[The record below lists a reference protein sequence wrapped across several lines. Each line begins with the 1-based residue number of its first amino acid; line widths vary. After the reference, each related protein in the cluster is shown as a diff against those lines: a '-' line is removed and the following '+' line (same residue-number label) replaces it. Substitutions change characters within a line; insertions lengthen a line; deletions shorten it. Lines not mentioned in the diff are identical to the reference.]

1 MALRTLLLQQK
12 IKEKRTALSE
22 LLKKGEQLKLRT
34 SNAERAL
41 QELNENSTAEE
52 RTAVENEVNSI
63 DEEQQDFN
71 SSKETLENEI
81 SELETELETEEKK
94 QRTAGSKITTR
105 TGGSGKMIRAE
116 FYGMDIQERDAF
128 FADEGVKTFIS
139 QLRTCIKEKRSLQNA
154 GILIPEVMM
163 DVLRPKIIA
172 ASKLIGK
179 VYLKKIKGKGR
190 QVIMGEIP
198 EAVWTEAVGV
208 LNELS
213 LGFNQIEVD
222 GYKVAGYFA
231 IANSNIEDSDIDLV
245 KEVIDALSKSVGRA
259 IDKSI
264 VYGTGVKMPLGFVTR
279 LAQTEKPSDYSKT
292 ARDWQD
298 LHTSNVITGKGSTG
312 LALFKEINNNS
323 ACIETDYADSEIFW
337 VMNRKTHRKLISES
351 IDKNANAAIVA
362 GMNNEMPVIGG
373 EIVEESFM
381 PDNNIAFGYGGCYC
395 MVEREGTVIDQSEHC
410 KFLEDQTV
418 VRGVARYDGM
428 PSIAEAFGII
438 TIDTSS
444 PVTSV
449 TFAEDTA
456 NAD

>member
-22 LLKKGEQLKLRT
+22 LLKKGEHLELRT

-63 DEEQQDFN
+63 DEEQQAFN

-105 TGGSGKMIRAE
+105 TGGNGKMIRAE

-128 FADEGVKTFIS
+128 FADEGVKIFIS

-179 VYLKKIKGKGR
+179 GYLKKITGKGR

-231 IANSNIEDSDIDLV
+231 IANSNRQLLIE
-245 KEVIDALSKSVGRA
+245 
-259 IDKSI
+259 
-264 VYGTGVKMPLGFVTR
+264 
-279 LAQTEKPSDYSKT
+279 
-292 ARDWQD
+292 
-298 LHTSNVITGKGSTG
+298 
-312 LALFKEINNNS
+312 
-323 ACIETDYADSEIFW
+323 
-337 VMNRKTHRKLISES
+337 
-351 IDKNANAAIVA
+351 
-362 GMNNEMPVIGG
+362 
-373 EIVEESFM
+373 
-381 PDNNIAFGYGGCYC
+381 
-395 MVEREGTVIDQSEHC
+395 
-410 KFLEDQTV
+410 
-418 VRGVARYDGM
+418 
-428 PSIAEAFGII
+428 
-438 TIDTSS
+438 
-444 PVTSV
+444 
-449 TFAEDTA
+449 
-456 NAD
+456 